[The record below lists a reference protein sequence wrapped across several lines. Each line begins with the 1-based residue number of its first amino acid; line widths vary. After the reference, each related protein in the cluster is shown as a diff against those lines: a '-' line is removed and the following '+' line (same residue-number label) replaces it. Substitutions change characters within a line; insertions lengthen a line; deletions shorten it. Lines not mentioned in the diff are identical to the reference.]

1 MDAIVLD
8 GEFFPAM
15 SREACP
21 ATPDT
26 WQEVTIE
33 AYTTELVLRNPVSSS
48 TNLYYSTDQELVG
61 GASVTTA
68 TDNYDELAVGEFFN
82 FSRFLGQV
90 TGKKA
95 ITKFFVGSSAADAEF
110 VVVWGVQQ
118 VRQIVQGA

>member
-1 MDAIVLD
+1 MAAIVLD

-15 SREACP
+15 SRGACP

-33 AYTTELVLRNPVSSS
+33 AFTTELVLRNPISSS
-48 TNLYYSTDQELVG
+48 TNLYYSTDQDLEDG
-61 GASVTTA
+61 DSVTTA

-95 ITKFFVGSSAADAEF
+95 ITKFFVASSVADAEW
-110 VVVWGVQQ
+110 VAVWGVQQ
-118 VRQIVQGA
+118 VRQTV